1 MQTDIGPFHLIQR
14 DTLGYCSSARYLQ
27 DLEAPAMSMMA
38 DLAASEGL
46 GYGQALTASEMA
58 INAGSKTCLLLRLPL
73 LIACQL
79 VKSSKKCIYIYIY
92 IHIIYTL
99 KSSCVL
105 ELSTIHR
112 MYRFLLFRVCPSD
125 VVFFQAWPWVHRWR
139 LWLWQQI
146 GTILRFRWRVQLV
159 HYSLQPWVPLHF
171 EMSLMPVELERKQKE
186 STTDAQTHR
195 STWKTKENVSKHIQ
209 NMFSS
214 KKTRFQKQKNTNT
227 TIWESAFPKKKNAD
241 LPCWF
246 FWGVAR
252 TGNDAELWEL
262 HEQVARNENTKRNT
276 KREQI
281 RQKFWCF
288 DDFDVFFCVLL
299 ILFVFVCF
307 LWFLDFH
314 RQLQMRVFLLVLEEV
329 KWRGLAAW
337 AYKSSLRFL
346 DVHVFFLWHKNA
358 LWCTLLLCWV
368 RWVL

>member
-1 MQTDIGPFHLIQR
+1 MFIAKT
-14 DTLGYCSSARYLQ
+14 
-27 DLEAPAMSMMA
+27 
-38 DLAASEGL
+38 AASD
-46 GYGQALTASEMA
+46 
-58 INAGSKTCLLLRLPL
+58 CLSATQ
-73 LIACQL
+73 IFQ
-79 VKSSKKCIYIYIY
+79 KMYIYIY
-92 IHIIYTL
+92 I
-99 KSSCVL
+99 SSCVL

-112 MYRFLLFRVCPSD
+112 MYRFLLFLVCPSD

-214 KKTRFQKQKNTNT
+214 KKTRFQKQKTQTQQSENLH
-227 TIWESAFPKKKNAD
+227 FQKKIHQKNAD

-299 ILFVFVCF
+299 ILFVFCGFFCDFLIFTGSCRWECF
-307 LWFLDFH
+307 CWCWKKWNGEAWLLELIKAHF
-314 RQLQMRVFLLVLEEV
+314 VF
-329 KWRGLAAW
+329 
-337 AYKSSLRFL
+337 
-346 DVHVFFLWHKNA
+346 
-358 LWCTLLLCWV
+358 
-368 RWVL
+368 

>member
-1 MQTDIGPFHLIQR
+1 
-14 DTLGYCSSARYLQ
+14 
-27 DLEAPAMSMMA
+27 MSMMA

-73 LIACQL
+73 LIVCQL
-79 VKSSKKCIYIYIY
+79 LKSSKKCVYIYI
-92 IHIIYTL
+92 
-99 KSSCVL
+99 SSCVL

-112 MYRFLLFRVCPSD
+112 MYRFLLFLVCPSD

-227 TIWESAFPKKKNAD
+227 TIWESAFPKTKYIKKTLICRAD
-241 LPCWF
+241 F
-246 FWGVAR
+246 FEASRGPETMPSSGSCTSRSRETR
-252 TGNDAELWEL
+252 TQKET
-262 HEQVARNENTKRNT
+262 RNENKSAKNSDVSMILT
-276 KREQI
+276 
-281 RQKFWCF
+281 CF
-288 DDFDVFFCVLL
+288 FVFCWFC
-299 ILFVFVCF
+299 LFFVCF
-307 LWFLDFH
+307 F
-314 RQLQMRVFLLVLEEV
+314 
-329 KWRGLAAW
+329 
-337 AYKSSLRFL
+337 
-346 DVHVFFLWHKNA
+346 VFFVISWFSQAAADESVFVGAGRSEMARLGC
-358 LWCTLLLCWV
+358 LSL
-368 RWVL
+368 